1 MYFLVV
7 VWIHVPPGRCFRL
20 ESIIFHDT
28 TNSAL
33 KQDEEEQQKTEVVFL
48 KRKNEKD
55 GTKK

>member
-33 KQDEEEQQKTEVVFL
+33 KQDEEEQQKNRSRVF
-48 KRKNEKD
+48 KEK
-55 GTKK
+55 K